1 MSKTLKLSVDNGNN
15 SYTTSPSG
23 VSVFKVRNTDNLDL
37 SQPVFVSY
45 NKMYGFKKPGDWLG
59 QTIPI
64 PEEVNRDKFDLM
76 DFKLGIGSAPHKI
89 LRINE
94 FEFMDMGIS
103 DEISHE
109 DEHRHA
115 MLREYNSLQICAKP
129 RDYIKYNGEYIR
141 CAIIGKYDKLT
152 RGVYRQFA
160 IDMNGD
166 VYAVFT
172 SSDYTNTI
180 KNNGELFK
188 QYNEFKPEI
197 DKANLIKDAFAVIKL
212 YTLKDNEYIPVE
224 KGKHSFLA
232 VTKNVIFRLNEYG
245 EIIGWEIFKNKHGN
259 IDLAP
264 TDEDYFCKNRV
275 SDARVK
281 ELRVFHELTEENII
295 SKIEKPIKY
304 KNKSTKDDIGR
315 ITLTSYIE
323 NFNLLKFELTMDGQM
338 KSRIKY
344 KEI

>member
-1 MSKTLKLSVDNGNN
+1 MSKNLKLSINSDNT

-23 VSVFKVRNTDNLDL
+23 VSVFKVRNTDSLDL
-37 SQPVFVSY
+37 SKLVFVSY
-45 NKMYGFKKPGDWLG
+45 NKMYGFKKPGDRLG
-59 QTIPI
+59 KAIPI

-76 DFKLGIGSAPHKI
+76 DFKLGVGYYLNKF
-89 LRINE
+89 LRINDLE
-94 FEFMDMGIS
+94 RIYVGRS
-103 DEISHE
+103 DEVTHE
-109 DEHRHA
+109 DDHRHT
-115 MLREYNSLQICAKP
+115 MLRKYSSLQICAKP

-141 CAIIGKYDKLT
+141 CAIVGKYDKLT

-197 DKANLIKDAFAVIKL
+197 DKANLIADAFAVIKL
-212 YTLKDNEYIPVE
+212 YTLKDNEYVPVE

-245 EIIGWEIFKNKHGN
+245 EIIGWEIFKNEHGN
-259 IDLAP
+259 IDLVP

-295 SKIEKPIKY
+295 SKVDKPIKY
-304 KNKSTKDDIGR
+304 KKKSTKDDMGR
-315 ITLTSYIE
+315 ITLTGYIE
-323 NFNLLKFELTMDGQM
+323 NFNLLKFELTMDGQTE
-338 KSRIKY
+338 SRIKY